1 MRSLLTGVLT
11 AALMFAAA
19 AFAAQ
24 TEGKI
29 MTVDREKLTITLENG
44 KSFKLPGE
52 FDVEALQEGMEVIL
66 AYEKIGEQNQI
77 TDMELLD

>member
-1 MRSLLTGVLT
+1 MRSLLTGVLA
-11 AALMFAAA
+11 AALMFAAT

-29 MTVDREKLTITLENG
+29 MTVDRDKLTITLENG